1 MALLYFRQFLAALRR
16 EGPGATIRRS
26 REHFARLLV
35 SHGNLPERVEALE
48 ALTDRQAETITNLLE
63 SMAAA
68 PARPSEGS
76 GSGRA
81 KSAAAK
87 ISIILPVWNRARLL
101 PRAIESVLAQSLQ
114 AWELIVVDDG
124 STDGSERAAGPYLSD
139 TRVHLFR
146 REHRGVSAA
155 RNYGLE
161 HSTAPLIGYLD
172 SDCKLY
178 PRVLDEVV
186 AAMTAAPE
194 ADCLYCGQHWVD
206 RESGEASILADV
218 FSRQALLGMRTRL
231 DLNVFFHRR
240 ALYEKYG
247 GFDPDLRRLVDWD
260 LILRYTAERPPLR
273 IPYIGSYYEA
283 GVEPRISNTEP
294 LEENRIKVLTKHTG
308 SGRRPPRVLY
318 ALNLY
323 PQLSETYISREIEF
337 MQRQGVDVITWSA
350 ELPQVPYPVD
360 HPVLRGPLERAI
372 RRTRPDLVH
381 AHWLHHGRNILPA
394 VAAAGLQLTIRG
406 HGFAFDAGLVT
417 TLAKSPGLARM
428 YLFGHLIT
436 PGIAS
441 ERVRAVSAAVGLEQF
456 ESKQKDARMV
466 LRLCTGLPKKEI
478 RLFLRAAQDLPEF
491 RFLLGIVRAN
501 GVPEYIEEILAFNE
515 QLPRPVEIL
524 VNVPHERARE
534 LTREA
539 GIYLHTCG
547 RGEVFGM
554 PISMIESLAAGSYVL
569 ARRRPEADSYL
580 GGAGRLYGDREEAVS
595 QIRETLE
602 WDDARWEK
610 QREASVARARLF
622 SEEIIFA
629 PILEDW
635 RRLAAEETLLD

>member
-1 MALLYFRQFLAALRR
+1 MPLLYFRQFLASLRR
-16 EGPGATIRRS
+16 EGLGEAIRRS
-26 REHFARLLV
+26 REYLTRLLV
-35 SHGNLPERVEALE
+35 SHRTLPERVEALE
-48 ALTDRQAETITNLLE
+48 ALTGRQAETIKNLLE

-68 PARPSEGS
+68 PASVSASPIS
-76 GSGRA
+76 GPV
-81 KSAAAK
+81 KSVAAK
-87 ISIILPVWNRARLL
+87 ISIILPVWNLARLL

-139 TRVHLFR
+139 TRVHFFR
-146 REHRGVSAA
+146 REHQGVSAA

-178 PRVLDEVV
+178 PRVLEEVV
-186 AAMTAAPE
+186 AAMTATPE
-194 ADCLYCGQHWVD
+194 ADCLYCAQHWVD
-206 RESGEASILADV
+206 RESGETSILADA

-283 GVEPRISNTEP
+283 GLEPRISNTEP
-294 LEENRIKVLTKHTG
+294 LEENQIKVLTKHTG

-337 MQRQGVDVITWSA
+337 MQRQGIDVIAWSA
-350 ELPQVPYPVD
+350 EVPQSPYPVD

-381 AHWLHHGRNILPA
+381 THWLHHGRNILPA

-406 HGFAFDAGLVT
+406 HGFEFDAGLVKA
-417 TLAKSPGLARM
+417 LAKSPGLARM
-428 YLFGHLIT
+428 YLFEHLIT

-441 ERVRAVSAAVGLEQF
+441 RRVRAVSAAVGLQQF
-456 ESKQKDARMV
+456 ESRQKDARMV
-466 LRLCTGLPKKEI
+466 LRLGTGLPSKEM

-491 RFLLGIVRAN
+491 RFLMGIVRSN
-501 GVPEYIEEILAFNE
+501 GVPEHVEEILAFNE

-524 VNVPHERARE
+524 VNIPHERARE

-569 ARRRPEADSYL
+569 ARRRPEAESYL

-595 QIRETLE
+595 LIRETLQ
-602 WDDARWEK
+602 WDDAQWEK
-610 QREASVARARLF
+610 QRDASVARARQF
-622 SEEIIFA
+622 SEEIVFE

-635 RRLAAEETLLD
+635 RRLAAGETRLD